1 MTPLPGENLLPEAQA
16 AGSKRRKINMEPLV
30 LLAFLVV
37 WFVLQIWVLPKLGV
51 RT

>member
-1 MTPLPGENLLPEAQA
+1 MHTRTEKAETRMTFWWILG
-16 AGSKRRKINMEPLV
+16 
-30 LLAFLVV
+30 LLAV